1 MQQCLLLLHHYSN
14 YIEFYFLYY
23 LSPLLSN
30 LIDSMIK
37 IVTLRIS
44 RFHIKFIFLV
54 EVIAKVKRLRHFIWC
69 VITKVNKGL
78 NDRGVVATL
87 QFKNILGV
95 ELKTMLTVAW
105 HVSLLFLFYKLLGTS
120 DTSCIIWHNTKKSVF
135 FMCRGK
141 WWILLLSGKQRKN
154 KYENVASFLYVKK
167 LGKWYD
173 KNP

>member
-54 EVIAKVKRLRHFIWC
+54 EVIAKVNRLRHFI
-69 VITKVNKGL
+69 
-78 NDRGVVATL
+78 
-87 QFKNILGV
+87 
-95 ELKTMLTVAW
+95 
-105 HVSLLFLFYKLLGTS
+105 
-120 DTSCIIWHNTKKSVF
+120 
-135 FMCRGK
+135 
-141 WWILLLSGKQRKN
+141 
-154 KYENVASFLYVKK
+154 
-167 LGKWYD
+167 
-173 KNP
+173 